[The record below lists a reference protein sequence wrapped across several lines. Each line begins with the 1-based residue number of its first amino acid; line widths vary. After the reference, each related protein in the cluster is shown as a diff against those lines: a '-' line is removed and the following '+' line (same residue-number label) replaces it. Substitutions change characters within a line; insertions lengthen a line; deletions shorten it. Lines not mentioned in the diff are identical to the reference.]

1 MFFCVIVFKM
11 GFSVVFKSWMVDNLS
26 EFFTNVWHHFVFV
39 INPVFPL
46 LKMKWLV
53 WLTQH
58 NCICK
63 QCFSNYDK
71 ISVFPLGVFQLW
83 RQDFFYGDLSITS
96 GIISMTNVVS
106 AVLQLEIILA
116 IRACVLIFSVHA
128 QNFLHALK

>member
-26 EFFTNVWHHFVFV
+26 EFSTNVWHHFVFV

-83 RQDFFYGDLSITS
+83 RQDFLQRSSNYQWHYFNDKCCITTRDHS
-96 GIISMTNVVS
+96 CNTS
-106 AVLQLEIILA
+106 L
-116 IRACVLIFSVHA
+116 RA
-128 QNFLHALK
+128 NFLCSCTKLLAQPQINAA